1 MKREATLPPVSPPK
15 AVLSEEEMEKK
26 SKAIIEEYLHL
37 NDMKV
42 GSGRELSGGRGVG
55 GGSHANC
62 SPSSTLCPRRRQCS
76 VCRSWPHPP
85 CSLSLSGMAS
95 SPHWSAAPLLVNIWG
110 GCCTSCSVPGTSPL
124 LSTTKGKTD
133 FCGPPLLHTHR
144 FPSFVRPVDPWV
156 RV

>member
-15 AVLSEEEMEKK
+15 AVLSEEELEKK

-42 GSGRELSGGRGVG
+42 GSWRELSDGRVG
-55 GGSHANC
+55 CGSHADC
-62 SPSSTLCPRRRQCS
+62 FPSYTLCPCRKQCS

-95 SPHWSAAPLLVNIWG
+95 SPHWSAVPLLVNVWDS
-110 GCCTSCSVPGTSPL
+110 CCTSCSVPGTSPL
-124 LSTTKGKTD
+124 LSTTKGMTD
-133 FCGPPLLHTHR
+133 FCGPPLFIYLR
-144 FPSFVRPVDPWV
+144 DFPPLLGLWILG
-156 RV
+156 